1 MRIGIPRILCY
12 ETRLRIAA
20 KCCDRNNT
28 KRIGMIVH
36 DTTEISES
44 KDENHKV
51 MNDGKTNRYW
61 TVVENATSFAVF
73 DIDEKGKVRSWNP
86 GAEQFTGYCGN
97 EILGTEFD
105 TFLTGDDESR
115 SELSSFLKGSSSIER
130 IQRESWVLRKD
141 GERFRA
147 EITLTRL
154 FDVAGAPA
162 GVSSFVRQF
171 PGEGVSLEL
180 VHEREAQLHSLASH
194 LQKAQEEEKTLI
206 ARQLH
211 DEFGQML
218 TALRMDLSI
227 LGSMIC
233 RTVSEPFGRGS
244 ILEKISSVSEIL
256 EKAIKTTRDMITEL
270 RPAVLDEL
278 GLLTAIKWQVL
289 EFENR
294 TGIKCHITELQQG
307 EIFDPTVST
316 TTFRI
321 LQEAL
326 DNVKRHSAA
335 TDAFISLKVVGSN
348 LFLEV
353 MDNGKGIEADKLK
366 APTSIGIIGMRERV
380 LALGGKLD
388 VRGEPGIGT
397 TLVVS
402 IPRLMNSRV

>member
-1 MRIGIPRILCY
+1 
-12 ETRLRIAA
+12 
-20 KCCDRNNT
+20 
-28 KRIGMIVH
+28 MIVH
-36 DTTEISES
+36 DTTETSES

-86 GAEQFTGYCGN
+86 GAEQFTGYWGN
-97 EILGTEFD
+97 EILGTEFN

-115 SELSSFLKGSSSIER
+115 SELSAFLKGSSSIER
-130 IQRESWVLRKD
+130 IQRESWLLRKD

-147 EITLTRL
+147 DITLTRL

-162 GVSSFVRQF
+162 GVSAFVRQI
-171 PGEGVSLEL
+171 PREGVSLGV

-218 TALRMDLSI
+218 TALRLDLSI
-227 LGSMIC
+227 LGSMIS

-256 EKAIKTTRDMITEL
+256 EKAIKTAREMITGL

-289 EFENR
+289 DFENR
-294 TGIKCHITELQQG
+294 TGIQCHITDLQQG
-307 EIFDPTVST
+307 EMFDPTVST

-335 TDAFISLKVVGSN
+335 TEAFISLKVVGSN
-348 LFLEV
+348 LVLEV
-353 MDNGKGIEADKLK
+353 IDNGKGIEADKLK

-388 VRGEPGIGT
+388 VRGEPGKGT

-402 IPRLMNSRV
+402 IPRVMNSSV